1 MVCLAVLSLAILPEA
16 GVTLRL
22 NLHPG
27 QVFKIAFRVERF
39 RPDTWAEFQET
50 VTIPTRL
57 NGITTTKITF
67 DGLSIDGKDQTK
79 ALLAMLDDRSGSFS
93 WTELSKRSGGMTSP
107 TFHRMDPMIAP
118 FFVECGIYLA
128 DFPRQ
133 SVSVGDFWFGSTTA
147 TGGCTSAKYT
157 LRGLRSDKGRRLAD
171 LDVTDIAM
179 ANHNQVDP
187 MKMVVDIGYGI
198 PQVVDYRVKN
208 KKTGRESRISQ
219 RLISVE
225 E

>member
-1 MVCLAVLSLAILPEA
+1 MVCFAVLALAVLPEA

-27 QVFKIAFRVERF
+27 QVLKVAFRVERF
-39 RPDTWAEFQET
+39 QPDTWAEFQET

-67 DGLSIDGKDQTK
+67 DRLTIDGKDQTK
-79 ALLAMLDDRSGSFS
+79 ALRAMLDDPSGTFG

-107 TFHRMDPMIAP
+107 TFRRMDPMIAP
-118 FFVECGIYLA
+118 FFGECGIYLA

-133 SVSVGDFWFGSTTA
+133 SVTVGDSWYGSTTA

-157 LRGLRSDKGRRLAD
+157 LRGLRVEKGRRLAD

-179 ANHNQVDP
+179 ANHHQVGP
-187 MKMVVDIGYGI
+187 MKMVVDVGYGI
-198 PQVVDYRVKN
+198 PTLVDYRVKN
-208 KKTGRESRISQ
+208 KQSGRESRISQ
-219 RLISVE
+219 RLVAAFS
-225 E
+225 